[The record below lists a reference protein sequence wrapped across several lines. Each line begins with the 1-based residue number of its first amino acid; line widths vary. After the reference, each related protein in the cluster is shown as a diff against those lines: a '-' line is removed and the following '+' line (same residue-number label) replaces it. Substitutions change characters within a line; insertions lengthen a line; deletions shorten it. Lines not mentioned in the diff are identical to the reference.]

1 MSRKSV
7 FELLSGYTR
16 LEGGGDGKQFISKS
30 ITGSFAGKKTNRS
43 LRTLFFVTARLKEL
57 FSYTSTRCYGLFF
70 LSFGLSTLFVHFAL
84 DYLGIYESVPLSI
97 LITGAISAILGVL
110 VVIFDKPLSVFL
122 QDFKVTDFIVYE
134 FFCIKRS
141 YKRNDI
147 RGIPSF
153 VGLILGVALAVIAGV
168 LPFGAVLISAA
179 AIVYIYVAF
188 LSPEFSLFSTFLIL
202 PYLSLLDRHELVLA
216 LFVGINV
223 LSFAR
228 KVMLGKRVFYIEQYD
243 VCLAVFLIFILI
255 SGIFVKGIESFSNSL
270 VMIALALGYPLSG
283 CIIANR
289 RLADCL
295 INALIISSLPVS
307 VMAIVQFVIF
317 VISSPVSQ
325 FSGVSATFSSP
336 AVCAVFLILAYVF
349 SLYML
354 RANPRRGAKLLYS
367 VISLLTLSA
376 LVLTYNLFA
385 IAVALAVI
393 PIYLL
398 MRGIRPFIIGAVLLA
413 LLPSLFVFIPESV
426 LATASSTEW
435 LAPFEL
441 KELFEMWA
449 SAKEMLLNNLLT
461 GIGIGADCFTE
472 ELAGMTGAAPLFTN
486 GGHFLLEIALEAGV
500 FALIAFAVI
509 LLIRI
514 RHTRIYLSYTRNSHL
529 SLLSP
534 FATLALS
541 ALLLFGAV
549 NYLWADMSMYFLFW
563 CVFGIGSATLRI
575 SRQEHDDRMGYY
587 SDGRSADASSID
599 VEIQ

>member
-16 LEGGGDGKQFISKS
+16 SEGNGEGKRFISKS

-43 LRTLFFVTARLKEL
+43 LRTLFNVTARLKEL
-57 FSYTSTRCYGLFF
+57 FSYTSTRCYGLFL
-70 LSFGLSTLFVHFAL
+70 LSFGLSTLFVHFAM
-84 DYLGIYESVPLSI
+84 DYLGVYNSVPLSI

-110 VVIFDKPLSVFL
+110 VVVFDKPLSVFL

-141 YKRNDI
+141 HKRNDI

-153 VGLILGVALAVIAGV
+153 VGLVFGVSLAFLSGV
-168 LPFGAVLISAA
+168 LPFGAVVLALAA
-179 AIVYIYVAF
+179 VVYIYVSF

-202 PYLSLLDRHELVLA
+202 PYLSLLNRHELILA
-216 LFVGINV
+216 IFVGINV

-228 KVMLGKRVFYIEQYD
+228 KVMLGKRIFYIEQYD
-243 VCLAVFLIFILI
+243 VCLGIFLIFILI

-270 VMIALALGYPLSG
+270 VMIVLALGYPLSG

-307 VMAIVQFVIF
+307 VMAIVQFIIF
-317 VISSPVSQ
+317 VISSPVSN

-349 SLYML
+349 SLYIL
-354 RANPRRGAKLLYS
+354 RANQRRGAKMLYS
-367 VISLLTLSA
+367 AIAFLTLSA

-393 PIYLL
+393 PIYFL
-398 MRGIRPFIIGAVLLA
+398 MRGIRPFIIGAVFLA
-413 LLPSLFVFIPESV
+413 LLPSLLVIIPESV
-426 LATASSTEW
+426 LLRASGAPW
-435 LAPFEL
+435 LAPFDL
-441 KELFEMWA
+441 AELFEMWA
-449 SAKEMLLNNLLT
+449 SAKEMFLNNMLT

-472 ELAGMTGAAPLFTN
+472 ELSGITGAPALFTN

-500 FALIAFAVI
+500 FALVAFVII

-514 RHTRIYLSYTRNSHL
+514 RHTRMYLSYARNSHL

-549 NYLWADMSMYFLFW
+549 NYLWSDMSMYFLFW